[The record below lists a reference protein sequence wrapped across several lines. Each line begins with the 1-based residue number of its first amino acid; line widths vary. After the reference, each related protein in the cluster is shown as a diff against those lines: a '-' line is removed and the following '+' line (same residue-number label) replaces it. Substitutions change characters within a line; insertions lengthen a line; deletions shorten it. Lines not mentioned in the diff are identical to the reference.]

1 MDISHIERIEN
12 ILRNALGA
20 IKIKETIMSTSK
32 ESSFRNICSFNHP
45 NSLLLIL
52 ILLVSTLTACDRH
65 LVSEVFTPS
74 LSGRTIHVNGNGS
87 VSGEPDIAT
96 LYLGVS
102 VERESV
108 AEAREEA
115 ASAMTALIDSLK
127 ANGIEEKDIITQN
140 FSIYPQYDYSEGE
153 RKLRG
158 YRVNNTVQTKVREL
172 DTLSD
177 VIDDAAEAGGDSILL
192 NSIQF
197 MIEDTS
203 PLQAQARTL
212 AVKNAEAKA
221 LTIAEASGVTLGKP
235 ITITENSYYESPP
248 IPYDV
253 AETAF
258 ADDAERTPT
267 PIVTGE
273 LTVTIN
279 VRVVYEIESD

>member
-1 MDISHIERIEN
+1 METS
-12 ILRNALGA
+12 ILMYILQ
-20 IKIKETIMSTSK
+20 IQIKETVMSTSQ
-32 ESSFRNICSFNHP
+32 EGSFRRISTYKLRKFLP
-45 NSLLLIL
+45 LIL

-65 LVSEVFTPS
+65 LVSQVLTPT
-74 LSGRTIHVNGNGS
+74 LSGRTIHVNGSGS
-87 VSGEPDIAT
+87 VTAEPDIAT
-96 LYLGVS
+96 LNLGVS

-108 AEAREEA
+108 AEAREVA

-127 ANGIEEKDIITQN
+127 ANGIEEKDILTQN
-140 FSIYPQYDYSEGE
+140 FSIYPQYDYSEGK

-158 YRVNNTVQTKVREL
+158 YRVNNTVQAKVREL

-177 VIDDAAEAGGDSILL
+177 VIDDAAEAGGDDIVL

-203 PLQAQARTL
+203 PLQAQARAN

-248 IPYDV
+248 IPYAV

-267 PIVTGE
+267 PIVSGE

-279 VRVVYEIESD
+279 VTVVYEIKSE